1 MITEDNVQLRSLAQ
15 VRMAA
20 AMIPR
25 SILFVPGD
33 RPDRFD
39 TALAAGADAVC
50 LDLEDAVGTGHKAQA
65 RKAVARFLNGA
76 VEDRRAAATAA
87 SAGSVGANST
97 GPLHLVRINDPGS
110 DEGVRDLAM
119 LTTIAEDAKVED
131 AKGDHA
137 CAPVALMI
145 PKLRRASD
153 LQRVAERACGAPLFP
168 LVETVAGLANASR
181 IATATP
187 SVVALVFGGF
197 DLAVELGAEPEW
209 EPLLYA
215 RSRVVHAAALAGVAA
230 IDMPSREIRNLV
242 PIEESAFQFMHK
254 TVSVQEEAMRAGKL
268 GFVGKIAI
276 HPSQIEPIHRA
287 FAPSADELRRARC
300 IVEADDRARGAA
312 LSLDGTMVDRPVVEA
327 ARRVLARADR
337 AQVDLT

>member
-1 MITEDNVQLRSLAQ
+1 MVTEDNVQLRSRAQ
-15 VRMAA
+15 IRMSA

-39 TALAAGADAVC
+39 KALAAGADAVC
-50 LDLEDAVGTGHKAQA
+50 LDLEDAVGTGHKAHA
-65 RKAVARFLNGA
+65 RKAVAHFLNGA
-76 VEDRRAAATAA
+76 VEDGRTAATAA
-87 SAGSVGANST
+87 SAGSVGASST

-110 DEGVRDLAM
+110 DEGARDLAM
-119 LTTIAEDAKVED
+119 LTTIAEDAK
-131 AKGDHA
+131 GDHV

-153 LQRVAERACGAPLFP
+153 LQRVADHACGAPLFP

-187 SVVALVFGGF
+187 GVVALVFGGF

-242 PIEESAFQFMHK
+242 PIEEPASQFMHK

-276 HPSQIEPIHRA
+276 HPAQIEPIHRA
-287 FAPSADELRRARC
+287 FAPSAEELRRARC
-300 IVEADDRARGAA
+300 IVEADDRAEGAA
-312 LSLDGTMVDRPVVEA
+312 LSLDGTMVDRPVVEV

-337 AQVDLT
+337 AQVDLP